1 MNKIDEAT
9 KSMLH
14 PAAIACSICPII
26 DYGYMLLND
35 KMWLLNEYDE
45 NEICLIVFFFLWIMC
60 FAQLL
65 LLLGCLQCIGS
76 VYFAAAKGLVEKK

>member
-26 DYGYMLLND
+26 DYGYMLLNG
-35 KMWLLNEYDE
+35 KM
-45 NEICLIVFFFLWIMC
+45 
-60 FAQLL
+60 
-65 LLLGCLQCIGS
+65 
-76 VYFAAAKGLVEKK
+76 